1 MKFKSRLIIVI
12 IVTTLMLIID
22 YNSYLQDLT
31 IYEQLDELGD
41 LSDAD
46 KNSPPTFPRWWI
58 FLIPLAIL
66 LPTTKETLHLFGKK
80 NKP

>member
-1 MKFKSRLIIVI
+1 MKFKSRLIIAIV
-12 IVTTLMLIID
+12 VTTLMLILD
-22 YNSYLQDLT
+22 YYSYLQDLT
-31 IYEQLDELGD
+31 IYEQLDKLGD
-41 LSDAD
+41 LSEVEKD
-46 KNSPPTFPRWWI
+46 STPTFPRWWI